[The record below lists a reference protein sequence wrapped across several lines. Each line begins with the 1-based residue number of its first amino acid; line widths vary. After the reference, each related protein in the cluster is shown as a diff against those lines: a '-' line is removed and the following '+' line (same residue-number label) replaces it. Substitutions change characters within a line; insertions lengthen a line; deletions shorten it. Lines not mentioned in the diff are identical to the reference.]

1 MFEQNPATQA
11 SSRPAQRRGVERR
24 RAIVDAAEA
33 LLVEQG
39 YEGATLK
46 AVSERVGIPI
56 TSVYHYFSDRH
67 EVEAVLLQRHIGAL
81 DAIVAAL
88 FDEPGPATL
97 RDAVDAVV
105 DALLNYFRSHR
116 DCAEVWFSGR
126 SERIDEL
133 VREFDRVQGERVRSF
148 LVEQQLLV
156 DDTPALVVQL
166 AFEAGNRLFDV
177 AFRTV
182 PTGDDV
188 TIDEARRFITAYL
201 DTYSVPPE
209 TRD

>member
-1 MFEQNPATQA
+1 MFEQNPANRA
-11 SSRPAQRRGVERR
+11 SSRPAQRRGTERR

-67 EVEAVLLQRHIGAL
+67 EVEAALLRRHIGKL

-88 FDEPGPATL
+88 LDEPGPPTL
-97 RDAVDAVV
+97 RDAVDVV
-105 DALLNYFRSHR
+105 TDALLNYFRSHR

-126 SERIDEL
+126 SERIQEL
-133 VREFDRVQGERVRSF
+133 VHEFDRVQGERLHTF
-148 LVEQQLLV
+148 LMERQLIV
-156 DDTPALVVQL
+156 ADTPSIVLQL
-166 AFEAGNRLFDV
+166 SFEAGNRFFDV
-177 AFRTV
+177 AFRAV

-188 TIDEARRFITAYL
+188 VIDEARRFITAYL
-201 DTYSVPPE
+201 ETYSAPPAVQ
-209 TRD
+209 D